1 MKHQNPAMNVT
12 LVDAKKIRDFLNR
25 IGFAVQAIMGNPN
38 PTGEGSAIRCP
49 EANLPDDGEPMNLD
63 FKFLSVLSYYPVAQI
78 RDILTGSPGLSDI
91 KILHKTLWPTS
102 NLDQL
107 AGKFLVV
114 PEVQGG
120 IDAVIH
126 MIADEIQGVAK
137 APSDVERLGDFI
149 MEHIPG
155 EPSKNEGAV
164 DTAIRILRGT
174 LQGNRVNAG
183 PQSPPDVEL
192 EELHHTVGPKAPPD
206 PTDAEVTELR
216 PPRFTKTSGTLP
228 DPSTSPPSIHH
239 EVVD

>member
-1 MKHQNPAMNVT
+1 MKHQNPAKNVT

-155 EPSKNEGAV
+155 GGGMGE
-164 DTAIRILRGT
+164 AIGNWFHKCIGGGILREPRD
-174 LQGNRVNAG
+174 QSRGNLAG
-183 PQSPPDVEL
+183 WPSPDI
-192 EELHHTVGPKAPPD
+192 GK
-206 PTDAEVTELR
+206 
-216 PPRFTKTSGTLP
+216 LP
-228 DPSTSPPSIHH
+228 HLINSPGG
-239 EVVD
+239 